1 MCEVLID
8 LKFVKMFDVV
18 IIDVN
23 ELLSSVMFD
32 GKMKVDV
39 LESFLIGYI
48 IGRFVVEDEDVY
60 DILFNIIIEGD

>member
-1 MCEVLID
+1 MCEELID
-8 LKFVKMFDVV
+8 LKYVKMFDVV

>member
-8 LKFVKMFDVV
+8 LKYVKMFDVV

>member
-39 LESFLIGYI
+39 LEIFLIGYI

-60 DILFNIIIEGD
+60 DILFNIIVEGD